1 MAINIPPQLKQRKDK
16 MKHNY
21 FKIPGW
27 FNMHEP
33 YDQLLE
39 ICEDDDIIVEIGSF
53 MGRSTSY
60 LATNI
65 VNSEKKVKVFC
76 IDTFE
81 GSSEHGS
88 LNIPKDFFPEFEKNV
103 QPFIDEGFV
112 IPMQGRSDDPQIINF
127 FADKS
132 VKGIIVDG
140 AHEYDAVKEDITNW
154 WPKLKDDGYMVG
166 DDISLP
172 AVQQAAQDALTAL
185 EIPTFHI
192 MKGFEQWFLATRV
205 KDSKIKK
212 LVPGTNCL

>member
-1 MAINIPPQLKQRKDK
+1 

-27 FNMHEP
+27 FNMHEA
-33 YDQLLE
+33 YDQLLN

-81 GSSEHGS
+81 GSTEHGS
-88 LNIPKDFFPEFEKNV
+88 LNIPKDFYQEFEKNV

-166 DDISLP
+166 DDIMLTS
-172 AVQQAAQDALTAL
+172 VRQAAQDASKELNVANL
-185 EIPTFHI
+185 H
-192 MKGFEQWFLATRV
+192 MLQGFEQWFLATPE
-205 KDSKIKK
+205 KESKIIK
-212 LVPGTNCL
+212 LVPGTNCLK

>member
-1 MAINIPPQLKQRKDK
+1 

-21 FKIPGW
+21 FNIPGW
-27 FNMHEP
+27 FNMHEA
-33 YDQLLE
+33 YDQLVN

-65 VNSEKKVKVFC
+65 VNSEKKIKVFC

-81 GSSEHGS
+81 GSTEHGS
-88 LNIPKDFFPEFEKNV
+88 LNIPKDFYQEFEKNV

-112 IPMQGRSDDPQIINF
+112 IPMKGRSDDPQTINF

-140 AHEYDAVKEDITNW
+140 AHEYDAVKEDILNW
-154 WPKLKDDGYMVG
+154 WPKLKEDGYMVG
-166 DDISLP
+166 DDIMLP
-172 AVQQAAQDALTAL
+172 SVRQAAQDALGDLNIANL
-185 EIPTFHI
+185 Y
-192 MKGFEQWFLATRV
+192 MLQGFEQWFLATPE
-205 KDSKIKK
+205 KESKIIK
-212 LVPGTNCL
+212 LVPGTNCLK

>member
-1 MAINIPPQLKQRKDK
+1 

-21 FKIPGW
+21 FNIPGW
-27 FNMHEP
+27 FNMHEA
-33 YDQLLE
+33 YDQLVN

-65 VNSEKKVKVFC
+65 VNSEKKIKVFC

-81 GSSEHGS
+81 GSTEHGS
-88 LNIPKDFFPEFEKNV
+88 LNIPKDFYQEFEKNV

-112 IPMQGRSDDPQIINF
+112 IPMKGRSDDPQTINF

-140 AHEYDAVKEDITNW
+140 AHEYDAVKEDILNW
-154 WPKLKDDGYMVG
+154 WPKLKEDGYMVG
-166 DDISLP
+166 DDIMLP
-172 AVQQAAQDALTAL
+172 SVRQAAQDALGNLNIANL
-185 EIPTFHI
+185 Y
-192 MKGFEQWFLATRV
+192 MLQGFEQWFLATPE
-205 KDSKIKK
+205 KESKIIK
-212 LVPGTNCL
+212 LVPGTNCLK